1 LPFLALIGYPS
12 LPMTAVALSK
22 PEIVTRLVEIHTVR
36 RALDA
41 EESELLARLQRPKR
55 DKDRPIELTFGKNII
70 SWGNGQAL
78 PIRGKGYRF
87 LKALYFADGMR
98 LKEEILGRI
107 VWGNNVLNH
116 RNFTRYVLWLS
127 EKLEKAHFP
136 YRLIPAKSKEKIKT
150 IENPNGGKPTKARV
164 QSEIIGIKLGGK

>member
-1 LPFLALIGYPS
+1 
-12 LPMTAVALSK
+12 MTAVALSK
-22 PEIVTRLVEIHTVR
+22 PEIIARLVEIHLAR
-36 RALDA
+36 KAFDI
-41 EESELLARLQRPKR
+41 EEGELLARLQRPKK

-78 PIRGKGYRF
+78 PIKGKGYKF
-87 LKALYFADGMR
+87 LKALYYADGMR

-107 VWGNNVLNH
+107 VWDNDTPNH

-150 IENPNGGKPTKARV
+150 IENPNGGKPTKERI
-164 QSEIIGIKLGGK
+164 QSEIIGAKLGTKQTLPDFASD